1 MLLHKIM
8 SAPPI
13 AVTLDDTVGTVKDL
27 FASHNIH
34 HMLVVEDGK
43 LAGVLCEAELMRVV
57 SPYIDSHVYSSRDL
71 ATLKQRVHQ
80 VVTHH
85 PKTLPASASVLQAM
99 KLFNVYSVCCIPV
112 VDENDVP
119 VGIVTRGNLIQYI
132 QIAFAAELGSE

>member
-27 FASHNIH
+27 FAKHKIQHSMVIDGAK
-34 HMLVVEDGK
+34 LV
-43 LAGVLCEAELMRVV
+43 GVLCEAELMRVV
-57 SPYIDSHVYSSRDL
+57 SPYIESHVYNIRDL

-80 VVTHH
+80 VMLRNPKRL
-85 PKTLPASASVLQAM
+85 PKTASVLQAM

-112 VDENDVP
+112 VDEDDVP
-119 VGIVTRGNLIQYI
+119 VGIVTRGNLIKYI
-132 QIAFAAELGSE
+132 QSAFSAELGSE

>member
-1 MLLHKIM
+1 MLIHNIM
-8 SAPPI
+8 SVPPI

-34 HMLVVEDGK
+34 HMLVVEGGK

-71 ATLKQRVHQ
+71 ATLNQRVHQ
-80 VVTHH
+80 VMSRGS
-85 PKTLPASASVLQAM
+85 KRLPQTATVLQAM

-119 VGIVTRGNLIQYI
+119 VGIVTRSNLIKFI
-132 QIAFAAELGSE
+132 QNAFSEELGSE

>member
-1 MLLHKIM
+1 MLIHNIM
-8 SAPPI
+8 SVPPI
-13 AVTLDDTVGTVKDL
+13 AVTLDDTVSQVKAL

-71 ATLKQRVHQ
+71 ATLNQRVHQ
-80 VVTHH
+80 VMLRD
-85 PKTLPASASVLQAM
+85 PKRLPQTATVLQAM

-119 VGIVTRGNLIQYI
+119 VGIVTRSNLIKFI
-132 QIAFAAELGSE
+132 QNAFSEELGSE

>member
-1 MLLHKIM
+1 MLIHNIM
-8 SAPPI
+8 SVPPI

-34 HMLVVEDGK
+34 HMLVVEGGK

-71 ATLKQRVHQ
+71 ATLNQRVHQ
-80 VVTHH
+80 VMLRD
-85 PKTLPASASVLQAM
+85 PKRLPQTATVLQAM

-119 VGIVTRGNLIQYI
+119 VGIVTRSNLIKFI
-132 QIAFAAELGSE
+132 QNAFSEELGSE

>member
-1 MLLHKIM
+1 MLIHNIM
-8 SAPPI
+8 SVPPI

-34 HMLVVEDGK
+34 HMLVVEGGK

-71 ATLKQRVHQ
+71 ATLNQRVHQ
-80 VVTHH
+80 VMLRD
-85 PKTLPASASVLQAM
+85 PKRLPQTATVLQAM

-112 VDENDVP
+112 VNEHDVP
-119 VGIVTRGNLIQYI
+119 VGIVTRSNLIKFI
-132 QIAFAAELGSE
+132 QNAFSEELGSE